1 MKYLLITLITLTILS
16 CESQKVLS
24 ENSAINATIE
34 NELTPTEKEIINEF
48 LTIELA
54 KDLYS
59 KYKNLEI
66 YVIEEALKK
75 SHSVDAYLYS
85 LGEWNS
91 MNKIK
96 KSEDLNKLYFLDS
109 IQLNSIKKEIAVET
123 PYLWKESDFN
133 FIKTKMVKHEA
144 LRSMI
149 NARNKEMVPMKPILY
164 LSRPLLINDS
174 NALISFE
181 MGNFQGVY
189 NSTAHFTVL
198 LRKINSKWVEYG
210 YYEDGVFN

>member
-16 CESQKVLS
+16 CKSQKVLS
-24 ENSAINATIE
+24 ENSAINAILE
-34 NELTPTEKEIINEF
+34 NELSPTENEIINEF

-66 YVIEEALKK
+66 VVIEEALKK

-109 IQLNSIKKEIAVET
+109 IQLNSINKEIAVET
-123 PYLWKESDFN
+123 PYLWKESDFKV
-133 FIKTKMVKHEA
+133 IKTKMVKHEA

-149 NARNKEMVPMKPILY
+149 NARNKEMLPMKPILY
-164 LSRPLLINDS
+164 LSRPLLINNS
-174 NALISFE
+174 NALVSFE

-189 NSTAHFTVL
+189 SSTSHFTVL
-198 LRKINSKWVEYG
+198 LRKINSKWVEQG

>member
-1 MKYLLITLITLTILS
+1 MKYLLITLITLTIIS
-16 CESQKVLS
+16 CKSPQLFS
-24 ENSAINATIE
+24 ENSAKNAMKE
-34 NELTPTEKEIINEF
+34 NELTTSEKEIINEF
-48 LTIELA
+48 LALELA

-59 KYKNLEI
+59 KYRNLEI
-66 YVIEEALKK
+66 FVIEEALKK
-75 SHSVDAYLYS
+75 SQLVDAYHYS
-85 LGEWNS
+85 IGEWNS
-91 MNKIK
+91 MNQIK
-96 KSEDLNKLYFLDS
+96 KSEDLNKLYFIDS
-109 IQLNSIKKEIAVET
+109 IQLNNIKKEIAFET

-149 NARNKEMVPMKPILY
+149 NARNKEMVTMKPILD

-198 LRKINSKWVEYG
+198 LRKINHKWVEYG